1 MAPPIKNSAVTQI
14 IFAAALEIERTAL
27 FAIRVRDVFLEGC
40 WRENITVN
48 GHRTSSI
55 KQNVFIRG
63 TKSVDG

>member
-1 MAPPIKNSAVTQI
+1 M
-14 IFAAALEIERTAL
+14 FAAALGIERTAL
-27 FAIRVRDVFLEGC
+27 FAIRVREVFLEGC

>member
-1 MAPPIKNSAVTQI
+1 MAPPIKNHCCNANH
-14 IFAAALEIERTAL
+14 FAAALEIERTAL